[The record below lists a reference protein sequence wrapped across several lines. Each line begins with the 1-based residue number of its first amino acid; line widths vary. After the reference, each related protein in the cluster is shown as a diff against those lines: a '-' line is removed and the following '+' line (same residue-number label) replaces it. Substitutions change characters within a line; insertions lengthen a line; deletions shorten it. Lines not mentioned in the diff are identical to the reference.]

1 MENTV
6 IENIEVEERKP
17 KIDQEKFN
25 EAMNEFCRLVWECSQ
40 LETDE
45 EKQAYAIGRDMSVI
59 DLIIEDCE
67 GQFDCEEDKNDI
79 KVIME
84 ELLIMIARTLNR
96 ATERN
101 RNEFKEIFI
110 DGKNED

>member
-1 MENTV
+1 MENT
-6 IENIEVEERKP
+6 IENIEVEEREP
-17 KIDQEKFN
+17 EIDQEKFK
-25 EAMNEFCRLVWECSQ
+25 EAMDEFCRLVWECSQ

-45 EKQAYAIGRDMSVI
+45 EKQAYAIGRDMPVI
-59 DLIIEDCE
+59 DLIIESGKE
-67 GQFDCEEDKNDI
+67 QFDCEEDKNDV

-84 ELLIMIARTLNR
+84 ELLIMLARTLNR
-96 ATERN
+96 MTEKN